1 MTLPLT
7 KKQYLILSFIRSFIE
22 REGFA
27 PSFREIA
34 DQFHLSSLA
43 TVHQHLQVLKT
54 KGFIDYTAGSSRSL
68 LLIDPVEDEQPG
80 AIYELPLLGLITAGQ
95 PIEAIEEKEMIRI
108 PEILIPRPHV
118 GKRFALRVKG
128 DSMIEDGIF
137 DGDIVIVNQQQ
148 TANNGDIVVAL
159 LENEF
164 ATLKR
169 FYRESSGIRLQPAN
183 KNYKPIRVKNVQV
196 QGKVIGLVRKF

>member
-7 KKQYLILSFIRSFIE
+7 KKQFLILSFIRSFIE
-22 REGFA
+22 KEGFA

-43 TVHQHLQVLKT
+43 TVHQHLQVLKS
-54 KGFIDYTAGSSRSL
+54 KGYVDYTPGSSRSL
-68 LLIDPVEDEQPG
+68 LMIEQVEDEQPG
-80 AIYELPLLGLITAGQ
+80 ALYELPLLGLITAGQ

-108 PEILIPRPHV
+108 PEVLLSRPHV

-137 DGDIVIVNQQQ
+137 DGDIVIINQQQ

-169 FYRESSGIRLQPAN
+169 FYRETTGVRLQPAN
-183 KNYKPIRVKNVQV
+183 KLYKPLRVKNVQI
-196 QGKVIGLVRKF
+196 QGKVIGLVRKY